1 MLNMKNGCHLVTFV
15 SSLQTFQAHCKV
27 SICHERKHKKYQ
39 NFVVRA
45 FKTKQV
51 PSCFFTP
58 WLPGKSDLGEVL
70 KWRKI
75 KRPLKLRIWNKTVQV
90 TFHVV

>member
-39 NFVVRA
+39 NFVVRV
-45 FKTKQV
+45 FETKQV
-51 PSCFFTP
+51 
-58 WLPGKSDLGEVL
+58 
-70 KWRKI
+70 R
-75 KRPLKLRIWNKTVQV
+75 
-90 TFHVV
+90 